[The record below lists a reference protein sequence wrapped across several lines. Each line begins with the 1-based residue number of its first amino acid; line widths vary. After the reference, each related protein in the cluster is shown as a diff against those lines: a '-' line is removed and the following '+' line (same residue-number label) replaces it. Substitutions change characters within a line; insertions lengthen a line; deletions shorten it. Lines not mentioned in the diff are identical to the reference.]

1 MNAAANALER
11 TMEDPKIAIHGE
23 ITNPSIQT
31 EGADPSGEEMI
42 VRPLLLL
49 LLLSPCWLRIA
60 PRTTT
65 DPVPSRSRSSGTAR

>member
-49 LLLSPCWLRIA
+49 LLSSCWLLIA